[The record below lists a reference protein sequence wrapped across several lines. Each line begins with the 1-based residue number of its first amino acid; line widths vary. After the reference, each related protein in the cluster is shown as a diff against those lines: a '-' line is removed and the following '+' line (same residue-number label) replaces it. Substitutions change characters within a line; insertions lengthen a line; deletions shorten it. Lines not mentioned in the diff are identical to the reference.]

1 MLTRRNRTTNIDRNL
16 ITVELNDADYVALEL
31 LAEEMGVSKGEIMR
45 RGLNMM
51 LDWCDKHHIYIE
63 MISIGRKRENAKA
76 K

>member
-1 MLTRRNRTTNIDRNL
+1 MLTRRTRTTNIDRNL

-31 LAEEMGVSKGEIMR
+31 LADEMGVSKGEIMR

-51 LDWCDKHHIYIE
+51 LDWCDKHHMFIE
-63 MISIGRKRENAKA
+63 MINVGRKRENAKA